1 MSTRKTSKDRDE
13 AVLGAGSASAVGA
26 GASPSSSSRCIRI
39 DGLRAWALLG
49 GTLLPAMASGCGMS
63 QGRLLYFMGFGKRE
77 TVKAQFRLTQEPVL
91 ILVDDLGGQVDWP
104 PTITYLRDRLGRE
117 LISAGGANRIIP
129 PKTLDTVRSAHIDYD
144 RLSTR
149 KIGELCGAEQ
159 VLWVEI
165 DQYFADPEFFEPTDG
180 AWLTA
185 TIKVIDV
192 LKHED
197 RSRVRSWPMTPR
209 GHYVSVT
216 MDGSAVARA
225 KTKDAIAQQL
235 AEKLTTEV
243 VRVFTDWVPGDF
255 ED

>member
-1 MSTRKTSKDRDE
+1 MNTWKTSRLCDVRITGQRWKQ
-13 AVLGAGSASAVGA
+13 ATCFKPV
-26 GASPSSSSRCIRI
+26 PSSC
-39 DGLRAWALLG
+39 LRAG
-49 GTLLPAMASGCGMS
+49 GWRRWVLWGVVLCSAAGSGCGMS

-77 TVKAQFRLTQEPVL
+77 TVKAQYRLTQEPIL

-104 PTITYLRDRLGRE
+104 PTIGYLREQLGRE
-117 LISAGGANRIIP
+117 LIAAGGANRIVP
-129 PKTLDTVRSAHIDYD
+129 PKTLDAIRSERVDYD
-144 RLSTR
+144 QLSAR
-149 KIGELCGAEQ
+149 RIGELCGARQ

-192 LKHED
+192 VPEG
-197 RSRVRSWPMTPR
+197 SRARVWPMTPR
-209 GHYVSVT
+209 GHHVSVM

-225 KTKDAIAQQL
+225 KTKDAIAKRL
-235 AEKLTTEV
+235 TEELTTEV
-243 VRVFTDWVPGDF
+243 VRLFTDYVPGDF